1 MHLGIDLGTS
11 NSAIVAHEGSQLRL
25 FKTPDGTD
33 VLPSALYIDPR
44 GHRFVGR
51 RAYEQAALNPDN
63 VAREFKRL
71 MGTSTPLRLAKE
83 TVTLSPEE
91 ASAEILRAL
100 LEQARTEAGDK
111 PIEGTVITI
120 PAAFNQMQTE
130 ATIAAA
136 DLAGISPVGLLH
148 EPIAA
153 AMASMANSS
162 VRSGQFLVYDLG
174 GGTFDVALVQASSG
188 TVNIVAHEGVN
199 MLGGKDFDEM
209 LMREI
214 ISPWLEKNF
223 DLAPDYRL
231 DPDFARLLKRVKL
244 RVEQAKIE
252 LSTREATSIFL
263 GDDEL
268 RLKDR
273 AGKELFLD
281 IEFTRADLEKLVAPR
296 IERTIELCLK
306 VIKDNGFVPGDLDRV
321 VLIGGPSKMP
331 LVRQRVPEALGI
343 PADLTTDPM
352 TAVATGAAI
361 YAESRV
367 WSGDQ
372 TERKSSRASQQ
383 AQAGQLVKYDYPARI
398 AEDRASLRVTTQA
411 PVLGSRIR
419 VEGFDGWSS
428 GDIDLEP
435 KMRVELPLAQPGEHR
450 FRVVLTSPGHPPQIT
465 EIVITRTF
473 ASSAGV
479 PATLTIC
486 VAVEQDVGGSRREVL
501 HPIVRK
507 GTILPAS
514 GREKFRAGRSIV
526 GGGDDYIDIK
536 VFQAPDD
543 VADPNLSMLVGV
555 FRLEANKHLQRGETL
570 RQGQA
575 INIDWTMSDNGLI
588 DAKIEIPELSYVF
601 DMGKVFSPKAG
612 HKNFDGDDGAELA
625 DGLLE
630 DARSAVEDVGEV
642 LGETAWIDVQKLK
655 QRVEAQ
661 KAAISSSTDP
671 DVRRQAAEESL
682 FVRQEVARLRSA
694 PENQNLVISRELAR
708 IEELYEGIAS
718 QLADEALGARVHQL
732 SATARQLLDQGDHQ
746 QAESCINQ
754 IRSLVLG
761 EMMRHPAFLIGHFEQ
776 LAEERYVAIDKA
788 LHDKHVQVGLA
799 AIKAED
805 WDALR
810 RVNAGLIDNRFAAAP
825 AEPLTSQLVGL
836 VRG

>member
-1 MHLGIDLGTS
+1 MYLGIDLGTS
-11 NSAIVAHEGSQLRL
+11 NSAIVAHNGAQLRL
-25 FKTPDGTD
+25 LKTADGTD

-71 MGTSTPLRLAKE
+71 MGTSTPLRLAKD
-83 TVTLSPEE
+83 TVTLTPEE

-100 LEQARTEAGDK
+100 LEQARAEVGNEAVA
-111 PIEGTVITI
+111 GTVITI

-136 DLAGISPVGLLH
+136 DLAGISPVGLLQ

-153 AMASMANSS
+153 AMASMANAS
-162 VRSGQFLVYDLG
+162 VRTGQFLVYDLG
-174 GGTFDVALVQASSG
+174 GGTFDVALVQSSSG

-209 LMREI
+209 LMREV
-214 ISPWLEKNF
+214 ISPWLESNF

-231 DPDFARLLKRVKL
+231 DPDFARLLKRLKL
-244 RVEQAKIE
+244 RGEQAKIE
-252 LSTREATSIFL
+252 LSTRDVTSIFL

-273 AGKELFLD
+273 GGKELFLD
-281 IEFTRADLEKLVAPR
+281 VEFTRADLEKLITPR
-296 IERTIELCLK
+296 IERTIELCQK
-306 VIKDNGFVPGDLDRV
+306 VIRGNGYSPGDLDRV

-331 LVRQRVPEALGI
+331 LVRQRVPEALGV

-367 WSGDQ
+367 WASDRTQ
-372 TERKSSRASQQ
+372 RKSSRASQQ
-383 AQAGQLVKYDYPARI
+383 VEAGQVVKYDYPARI
-398 AEDRASLRVTTQA
+398 AEDRATLRVSTATVV
-411 PVLGSRIR
+411 PGSRLR
-419 VEGFDGWSS
+419 VDGFDGWSS

-435 KMRVELPLAQPGEHR
+435 KMRVELPLVEPGEHR
-450 FRVVLTSPGHPPQIT
+450 FRVVLTSPGRPSQTT
-465 EIVITRTF
+465 EVSITRTF

-486 VAVEQDVGGSRREVL
+486 VAVEQDVGGSRQEVL

-507 GTILPAS
+507 GTPLPAN
-514 GREKFRAGRSIV
+514 GREQFRAARSIV
-526 GGGDDYIDIK
+526 GGSEDYIDVK

-543 VADPNLSMLVGV
+543 IADPSLSMLVGS

-570 RQGQA
+570 RQGQV
-575 INIDWTMSDNGLI
+575 INIDWTMSDNGLL
-588 DAKIEIPELSYVF
+588 DAKVEIPELSFVF
-601 DMGKVFSPKAG
+601 DMGKFFSPKAG
-612 HKNFDGDDGAELA
+612 HKNFDGEDGAELA
-625 DGLLE
+625 NGLLS
-630 DARSAVEDVGEV
+630 DASSAVDDVDEV
-642 LGETAWIDVQKLK
+642 LGETAWADIQKLK

-661 KAAISSSTDP
+661 REAVSSSADP

-682 FVRQEVARLRSA
+682 FIRQEVSRLRSA
-694 PENQNLVISRELAR
+694 PENLNLVISRDLAYV
-708 IEELYEGIAS
+708 EELYEAVSARGM
-718 QLADEALGARVHQL
+718 DDALKERVQQL
-732 SATARQLLDQGDHQ
+732 SASARQLLDRGEHQ
-746 QAESCINQ
+746 QAQSCINQ
-754 IRSLVLG
+754 SRVLVFSEL
-761 EMMRHPAFLIGHFEQ
+761 MRQPEFLIGHFER

-788 LHDKHVQVGLA
+788 LHDKLVQIGVA
-799 AIKAED
+799 AIKAQD
-805 WDALR
+805 WDGLR
-810 RVNAGLIDNRFAAAP
+810 RVNSGLIDNRFSSAP
-825 AEPLTSQLVGL
+825 ADPLTSQMVGL